1 MPSVT
6 NKPLMLGVIML
17 SVFMLSVVAPDIYG
31 PMTVEQIPKFSS
43 IFLNVL
49 WHHKPHNTKH
59 KPHHWELHNPS
70 IRGNIHILTERS

>member
-17 SVFMLSVVAPDIYG
+17 SVVMLNVVAPELYV
-31 PMTVEQIPKFSS
+31 TVEQLPKFSS

-59 KPHHWELHNPS
+59 KPHHWELHDPS
-70 IRGNIHILTERS
+70 IRGNIDILTERS